1 MVQKPHLQP
10 KKVGAGDKKVAERM
24 MRNFLVRLAAANGIS
39 AVDQAADQVLQEP
52 ELRDPIGLCAYTADL
67 LQRLEGKAVG
77 AASLALWRS
86 FAWTPQGS
94 PRKGFVLTADAIMVA
109 QDTLAVRLTRPP

>member
-24 MRNFLVRLAAANGIS
+24 KRNFLVRLAAANGIS
-39 AVDQAADQVLQEP
+39 AVDQAADRVLQEP
-52 ELRDPIGLCAYTADL
+52 ELRNPIGLCAYTADL

-77 AASLALWRS
+77 AASLALWQS
-86 FAWTPQGS
+86 FPGTPGS
-94 PRKGFVLTADAIMVA
+94 PRKGFVLTAHAIMVA